1 MPSITQ
7 RLLTRNDCYRAG
19 RTIKPKGIMVHS
31 LGVAQPDPNVLIKAW
46 DNPGVEVAPH
56 AIVGAESITQ
66 LLPWHWRGWHAG
78 TGTSGQSA
86 NNTHIS
92 MELCEPAGHT
102 YQGGT
107 MVGYDVDRNAAYF
120 ADIYRNAVELAAYL
134 CKLYHLD
141 PLEDGV
147 LICHSEGYKRG
158 IASNHADVMH
168 WWPKHGKDM
177 DKFRAEVAQVL
188 KGERDLTEKEIRA
201 IVRDELSAIE
211 AERATQSVPAWG
223 RAEWDVAKKA
233 GLVDGTR
240 PMSAATRL
248 ELAVVIG
255 RAARPNIT

>member
-1 MPSITQ
+1 MPNITQ
-7 RLLTRNDCYRAG
+7 RLMTRNDCYRAG
-19 RTIKPKGIMVHS
+19 RTIKPKGIMIHS
-31 LGVAQPDPNVLIKAW
+31 LGVAQPDPNVLIKTW

-107 MVGYDVDRNAAYF
+107 MVGYDADRNAAYF
-120 ADIYRNAVELAAYL
+120 ADVYHNSVGLCAYL

-177 DKFRAEVAQVL
+177 DKFRAEVAVKL
-188 KGERDLTEKEIRA
+188 RGEEEKPM
-201 IVRDELSAIE
+201 DETIYTTLAD
-211 AERATQSVPAWG
+211 VPAWG
-223 RAEWDVAKKA
+223 RPAVERAMRTPTKADPAKMVIQGDQYGKLHITPDYLQVVVTLDKL
-233 GLVDGTR
+233 GLLG
-240 PMSAATRL
+240 A
-248 ELAVVIG
+248 
-255 RAARPNIT
+255 